1 MLSPQQLWHI
11 QLSSC
16 RGALPPQ
23 AQQPPYGLDARYA
36 EQALLYFRRAQLA
49 YGPQLDARLW
59 RTLLD
64 CQVPLL
70 FCRAQPHCHLN
81 VLPLFHCASL

>member
-1 MLSPQQLWHI
+1 MLSPQQLWHS
-11 QLSSC
+11 QLRSS
-16 RGALPPQ
+16 RGALRPQ

-49 YGPQLDARLW
+49 FGPQLDEKLW

-64 CQVPLL
+64 CQVLLL
-70 FCRAQPHCHLN
+70 FRHARHCHLN
-81 VLPLFHCASL
+81 MLPFFHCASL